1 MFAILVLP
9 VSLSTLKRYSVVVGK
24 RVSGIPTTTN
34 HETFDPGKLTVK
46 SSMHINRRSR
56 RRVRYV
62 SSWVVNFCLDAFGV
76 LDKVLLGHTTSKDES
91 DSLSSFIH
99 DDSMDHLFVSCE
111 KKLDAVVV
119 DVGLAMWAVEFTQTY
134 HWHRQSVST

>member
-24 RVSGIPTTTN
+24 RVSGIPTTIYL
-34 HETFDPGKLTVK
+34 ETVYPVYPGKLTVK
-46 SSMHINRRSR
+46 SSMYINRWSR
-56 RRVRYV
+56 RWVRYV
-62 SSWVVNFCLDAFGV
+62 SSWVVHFCLDAFGV

-99 DDSMDHLFVSCE
+99 DDCMDHLFVSYE
-111 KKLDAVVV
+111 KNVRRGSRRYR
-119 DVGLAMWAVEFTQTY
+119 VGHVG
-134 HWHRQSVST
+134 S